1 MMSQMLRSLCLLWLA
16 GVAMRVT
23 VLAVPPVLP
32 LMRAELGMSET
43 QVGLLVGLPLATL
56 AIAAVPG
63 SLSIAKWGAL
73 RTVLIGLFV
82 TAVAGMLRSVVGS
95 VWPLYFF
102 TLLMGFGIAVMQPS
116 NARLLR
122 EWVSQKLG
130 LGTAVST
137 NGILVGCT
145 LGPLLTTP
153 LIMPMIGQS
162 WRVSL
167 VFWSVPVLV
176 TALLFMFVAPPAPRV
191 EAEAAYGLG
200 RWWPDWNKPFVWLIG
215 ITFGCNNAAF
225 YGVNGF
231 LPDFLANLG
240 RVDLIAPAL
249 GYMNGSQVVISILL
263 LFAAERLQYRVWPF
277 LVFGLAPLVGIG
289 GVLLSSSGVAIVISA
304 IVIGA
309 SLAVTFVIILLL
321 ALTSGPADDVHR
333 ITAGMF
339 TISFALAL
347 VLPVLCGAL
356 WDLTGQPWAAF
367 VPVGLCALTV
377 TCIGAA
383 LTRREIRGSFAGRC
397 RSRA

>member
-82 TAVAGMLRSVVGS
+82 TAVAGMLRSAVGS

-153 LIMPMIGQS
+153 LIMPMIGS
-162 WRVSL
+162 
-167 VFWSVPVLV
+167 
-176 TALLFMFVAPPAPRV
+176 
-191 EAEAAYGLG
+191 
-200 RWWPDWNKPFVWLIG
+200 
-215 ITFGCNNAAF
+215 
-225 YGVNGF
+225 
-231 LPDFLANLG
+231 
-240 RVDLIAPAL
+240 DLIRIESLRPYAEDIRMNK
-249 GYMNGSQVVISILL
+249 GYPM
-263 LFAAERLQYRVWPF
+263 E
-277 LVFGLAPLVGIG
+277 LVEFSGRK
-289 GVLLSSSGVAIVISA
+289 VLETL
-304 IVIGA
+304 
-309 SLAVTFVIILLL
+309 
-321 ALTSGPADDVHR
+321 
-333 ITAGMF
+333 
-339 TISFALAL
+339 
-347 VLPVLCGAL
+347 
-356 WDLTGQPWAAF
+356 
-367 VPVGLCALTV
+367 
-377 TCIGAA
+377 
-383 LTRREIRGSFAGRC
+383 E
-397 RSRA
+397 